1 GEGLP
6 ADDRLGQPELTPD
19 GTDLVLEQQ
28 PQRLDER
35 ELDVVGQA
43 TDVVVTLDVGRAG
56 SAAGFDDVR
65 VERALDQEVDGRVR
79 TLDRSLLLDRLRDR
93 PLEGADELAADDL
106 ALGLRVGD
114 AGEVPEVGLGLVER
128 DERSE

>member
-1 GEGLP
+1 
-6 ADDRLGQPELTPD
+6 
-19 GTDLVLEQQ
+19 
-28 PQRLDER
+28 
-35 ELDVVGQA
+35 
-43 TDVVVTLDVGRAG
+43 G

-128 DERSE
+128 DEARADRRHEVVLDLLPLPRTQQRSEERRVGKEWT